1 MGRDAG
7 NVGADGRGRGRGEV
21 LLALFD
27 FDGTLCDTEIL
38 GIGLDRPVYAS
49 FGISPT
55 EEEMRSLCGT
65 DGEESVPAL
74 FARYGMDVS
83 ADEFYARREPSDVI
97 YERMPLEPMPG
108 ARELLGRLA
117 ARGIACGVVSTT
129 RHDLVETALRRIG
142 LAGSFAFVVGGDDV
156 STHKP
161 DPMPYLRGIELGAH
175 ELGIGANGLAA
186 RTVVVEDSPS
196 GVASGLAA
204 GCYVYGFTGNS
215 TPQDVGAADEV
226 VSSLDLVLA

>member
-55 EEEMRSLCGT
+55 EEEMCSLCGT

-74 FARYGMDVS
+74 FAR
-83 ADEFYARREPSDVI
+83 
-97 YERMPLEPMPG
+97 
-108 ARELLGRLA
+108 
-117 ARGIACGVVSTT
+117 
-129 RHDLVETALRRIG
+129 
-142 LAGSFAFVVGGDDV
+142 
-156 STHKP
+156 
-161 DPMPYLRGIELGAH
+161 
-175 ELGIGANGLAA
+175 
-186 RTVVVEDSPS
+186 
-196 GVASGLAA
+196 
-204 GCYVYGFTGNS
+204 
-215 TPQDVGAADEV
+215 
-226 VSSLDLVLA
+226 